1 MQPMASNPAVVLLV
15 TPLDQNIQTHPS
27 ANIVQVSP
35 YHIKARRV
43 PLCKHPERPVYAR
56 DMCGPCY
63 QSARLNGKFRPNVRK
78 NKRARTDNGEGA
90 AGEESQPQSLCG
102 HPERVHYA
110 KSMCHQCYMKSWR
123 KMNPK
128 SAAKSKPRQK
138 REAVAPSQLW
148 LPTSPPAEPVAPHA
162 MQLPCSPI
170 YCHQVQP
177 TQAVP
182 GYGVAQN
189 THMMTPRVVSVT
201 GATWYSAAMHAPR
214 TQVSS
219 LSLQTG
225 VVGMM
230 PNNIIPAS
238 AAGQIPIVKVA
249 TEPPSQPKTLNP
261 EIAPEKSG
269 EIDTTAQLEGSDC
282 KLTMLYQLASLVK
295 A

>member
-1 MQPMASNPAVVLLV
+1 MPRVCAINVTWCVAIAAATQLQLTSFLL
-15 TPLDQNIQTHPS
+15 Q
-27 ANIVQVSP
+27 
-35 YHIKARRV
+35 
-43 PLCKHPERPVYAR
+43 KH
-56 DMCGPCY
+56 
-63 QSARLNGKFRPNVRK
+63 
-78 NKRARTDNGEGA
+78 
-90 AGEESQPQSLCG
+90 
-102 HPERVHYA
+102 
-110 KSMCHQCYMKSWR
+110 WR

-138 REAVAPSQLW
+138 REAVTPSQQLW

-162 MQLPCSPI
+162 MQPMLPCSPI

-182 GYGVAQN
+182 AYGVAQN
-189 THMMTPRVVSVT
+189 THMMSPRIVSVT

-238 AAGQIPIVKVA
+238 AAGQIPIVQVA
-249 TEPPSQPKTLNP
+249 TEPPSRPKTLKP

-269 EIDTTAQLEGSDC
+269 EIDTIAQPEDSDC